1 MHSDVGQL
9 LVRHARECEPDESC
23 ALLCGSLEGGNSN
36 VRAVQVVTNVNA
48 SPDRFSMDAG
58 DLIRAYERAASAGMD
73 VVGIF
78 HSHPASAAFPSETD
92 LTYMR
97 TNPVPWLIYSGLDGA
112 MRAFVL
118 DGDAA
123 LEVPLDYKEQERPT

>member
-1 MHSDVGQL
+1 MRVHIQSDVGQL
-9 LVRHARECEPDESC
+9 LVRHARECEPNESC
-23 ALLCGSLEGGNSN
+23 ALLCGSLEDGNSN
-36 VRAVQVVTNVNA
+36 VRAVEVVTNVNA

-78 HSHPASAAFPSETD
+78 HSHPSSEAFPSETD

-118 DGDAA
+118 DGIVAR
-123 LEVPLDYKEQERPT
+123 EVPVAYA

>member
-1 MHSDVGQL
+1 M
-9 LVRHARECEPDESC
+9 
-23 ALLCGSLEGGNSN
+23 
-36 VRAVQVVTNVNA
+36 RAVEVVTNVNA

-78 HSHPASAAFPSETD
+78 HSHPSSEAFPSETD

-97 TNPVPWLIYSGLDGA
+97 TNSVPWLIYSGLDGA

-118 DGDAA
+118 NGDVAQE
-123 LEVPLDYKEQERPT
+123 LSIDYAGRESPTSMR

>member
-1 MHSDVGQL
+1 MHPGVKQS

-23 ALLCGSLEGGNSN
+23 ALLCGSARGGDSE
-36 VRAVQVVTNVNA
+36 VRAVEAVANADA
-48 SPDRFSMDAG
+48 SPNKFSMDAG
-58 DLIRAYERAASAGMD
+58 DLIRAYERAASGGMD

-78 HSHPASAAFPSETD
+78 HSHPYSEAFPSETD
-92 LTYMR
+92 LAYMR

-123 LEVPLDYKEQERPT
+123 REVPVDCA